1 MIINCE
7 YVESS
12 FVSRWTARTT
22 RTLSLEASVHS
33 TRISVSWL
41 LFSENYLTIL
51 VLSHY
56 PLVSG
61 CLLYCLR
68 VNSFLYPSSCLQIV
82 ALLEVEYGVVRM
94 DQVFPDVL
102 LHIAFLFLIQFID
115 HLLDLRLVV
124 VRKTLLLLSAL
135 W

>member
-12 FVSRWTARTT
+12 FVPRWTARTS

-33 TRISVSWL
+33 TRISVCWL
-41 LFSENYLTIL
+41 LFSENYLAIL

-68 VNSFLYPSSCLQIV
+68 VHSFLNPSSCLQIV
-82 ALLEVEYGVVRM
+82 ALLEVKYGVVWM
-94 DQVFPDVL
+94 DQVLPDVL

-135 W
+135 R

>member
-1 MIINCE
+1 
-7 YVESS
+7 
-12 FVSRWTARTT
+12 
-22 RTLSLEASVHS
+22 
-33 TRISVSWL
+33 
-41 LFSENYLTIL
+41 
-51 VLSHY
+51 
-56 PLVSG
+56 
-61 CLLYCLR
+61 
-68 VNSFLYPSSCLQIV
+68 
-82 ALLEVEYGVVRM
+82 M